1 MTPLVLIAAGFVAGV
16 WIVYPLVVA
25 LLGVAMRRR
34 RPALP
39 SPAPTVSVVLAT
51 REPLEDVRRR
61 VDDLVRADYDL
72 ARLQIVIAR
81 DPRASALS
89 SAAFRVPA
97 GVSVVVVTGDEP
109 GGKAAAL
116 NAGVRAATGDVLVFT
131 DTHQRFAASALG
143 LLAAA
148 TVAPG
153 FGAASGRLS
162 LREEHEG
169 LALSPSDL
177 YWRYERWLRRNEARV
192 HSTVGVT
199 GAIYAMR
206 RALWTPLPAG
216 LLLDDV
222 FVPMRLVLDGHR
234 VDFVEEARATE
245 TRSVTPGQEYRR
257 KVRTLT
263 GVLQLCA
270 WLPAVLSPARNR
282 IWAQFVIHKLLR
294 LLTPYAVVTLVV
306 AGAIVAAQYLAVHPI
321 AAALLGAGA
330 LATLVVP
337 RGFALARRLVVGL
350 AVVQAAAVVA
360 TVNGLR
366 GRWDVWRA

>member
-1 MTPLVLIAAGFVAGV
+1 MTSLVLIAVGFIAGV
-16 WIVYPLVVA
+16 WIVYPLVIA
-25 LLGVAMRRR
+25 LLGVVLRRR

-61 VDDLVRADYDL
+61 VDDLVRAEYDQ

-81 DPRASALS
+81 DPRASAVS
-89 SAAFRVPA
+89 SGAFHVPA

-131 DTHQRFAASALG
+131 DTHQRFAPDAIA

-162 LREEHEG
+162 LREEHDR
-169 LALSPSDL
+169 LALSPADL

-206 RALWTPLPAG
+206 RALWAPLPTG

-222 FVPMRLVLDGHR
+222 FVPMRLVLEGHR
-234 VDFVEEARATE
+234 VDFVAEARATE

-270 WLPAVLSPARNR
+270 WLPAVLSPLRNR
-282 IWAQFVIHKLLR
+282 IWAQFVVHKLLR
-294 LLTPYAVVTLVV
+294 LLTPYAVVALLVVGVVGAAEYLAAHPWVAAVLGVVALGTLV
-306 AGAIVAAQYLAVHPI
+306 A
-321 AAALLGAGA
+321 
-330 LATLVVP
+330 P

-366 GRWDVWRA
+366 GRWDVWRV

>member
-1 MTPLVLIAAGFVAGV
+1 MPVVLAAAGFIAGV
-16 WIVYPLVVA
+16 WIVYPLAIAA
-25 LLGVAMRRR
+25 LALVRRR
-34 RPALP
+34 RRAPLP

-51 REPLEDVRRR
+51 REPLADVRGR

-72 ARLQIVIAR
+72 ARLEIVIAR

-89 SAAFRVPA
+89 SDAFDVPA

-131 DTHQRFAASALG
+131 DTHQRFAPDAMR
-143 LLAAA
+143 LLVAA
-148 TVAPG
+148 TMTPG
-153 FGAASGRLS
+153 FGAASGRLT
-162 LREEHEG
+162 LREEHDG
-169 LALSPSDL
+169 LALSPADL

-206 RALWTPLPAG
+206 RALWAPLPTG

-234 VDFVEEARATE
+234 VDFVEGARAIE

-270 WLPAVLSPARNR
+270 WMPAVLSPVRDR

-294 LLTPYAVVTLVV
+294 LLTPYPLVLLVV
-306 AGAIVAAQYLAVHPI
+306 AGAVEAAAYLAAHPI
-321 AAALLGAGA
+321 AAAALGVVA

-337 RGFALARRLVVGL
+337 RGAALARRLVVGL